1 MATIKFLLQ
10 SVSANANI
18 YIRFS
23 INRNSVL
30 KRKTSYTINPKDWNT
45 SKGLPNTKS
54 DDLKVLK
61 LKLDRLATQIETAY
75 NNDVSEGVTF
85 DGDWLQHQI
94 DIFNNKIT
102 IVELDILTNYIDK
115 YINEAPLKKNQMKGL
130 GLAESRIKGITTFK
144 NLIIRFENEDLK
156 GKKITIRQ
164 INIPFS
170 EIFKKWLNGNGYSPN
185 YIGKNIDNLKTM
197 CFDAEKNGIEVSPQ
211 LKAIKSISENKEPE
225 EIIYLSDEEQLKI
238 KEATITL
245 DSLNNARKWL
255 LLGCQIG
262 QRGGDLLKITESN
275 IKSVSGNRIIEL
287 KQKKTGK
294 LVVIPLSPEALQII
308 DSGLPHTISISNF
321 SDYIKLVCKE
331 AKIDNITSG
340 RVKKTSRGATKIVKA
355 PKHELISSHVCRRS
369 FATNFYGKISTPV
382 LMSITGHGTERMF
395 LKYIGKSSYDSA
407 LQMIDYFNKLN
418 K

>member
-10 SVSANANI
+10 SASANANI

-23 INRNSVL
+23 INRNSVF
-30 KRKTSYTINPKDWNT
+30 KRKTSYTINPKDWNI

-85 DGDWLQHQI
+85 DGDWLQYQI
-94 DIFNNKIT
+94 DVFNNKIT
-102 IVELDILTNYIDK
+102 VVQLDILTNYIDK
-115 YINEAPLKKNQMKGL
+115 FIKEAPYKKNQTNGL
-130 GLAESRIKGITTFK
+130 GLAERRITGITTFK
-144 NLIIRFENEDLK
+144 NLIIRFENEAFQ

-164 INIPFS
+164 INIPFT
-170 EIFKKWLNGNGYSPN
+170 EIFKKWLNGNGYAPN

-197 CFDAEKNGIEVSPQ
+197 CIDAEKNGIEVSPQ
-211 LKAIKSISENKEPE
+211 LKAIKSLSESKAPE

-238 KEATITL
+238 KETKITL

-262 QRGGDLLKITESN
+262 QRGGDLLNITESN
-275 IKSVSGNRIIEL
+275 IKIVSGNKMIEL
-287 KQKKTGK
+287 KQEKTGK
-294 LVVIPLSPEALQII
+294 LVIIPLSPKALQII
-308 DSGLPHTISISNF
+308 DSGFPHKISFTKFN
-321 SDYIKLVCKE
+321 DYIKLVCKE
-331 AKIDNITSG
+331 AKIDTIATG
-340 RVKKTSRGATKIVKA
+340 RVKTTSRGATKIVKV

-369 FATNFYGKISTPV
+369 FATNFYSKISTTI
-382 LMSITGHGTERMF
+382 LMDITGHGTEKML
-395 LKYIGKSSYDSA
+395 LKYIAKPYYNSA
-407 LQMIDYFNKLN
+407 LQMMDYFNKL
-418 K
+418 KE

>member
-10 SVSANANI
+10 STSDNANI

-30 KRKTSYTINPKDWNT
+30 KRKTNYTINPKDWSI

-61 LKLDRLATQIETAY
+61 LKLDRLATQVETAY
-75 NNDVSEGVTF
+75 NNDISKGATF

-102 IVELDILTNYIDK
+102 VVELDILTNYIDK
-115 YINEAPLKKNQMKGL
+115 FIEDAPNKKNQKNEL
-130 GLAESRIKGITTFK
+130 GLSERRIKGITTFK
-144 NLIIRFENEDLK
+144 NLIIRFEDDALK
-156 GKKITIRQ
+156 GKKIHIRQ

-170 EIFKKWLNGNGYSPN
+170 EVFIKWLNGNGYSQN
-185 YIGKNIDNLKTM
+185 YVGKNIDNLKTM
-197 CFDAEKNGIEVSPQ
+197 CIDAEKNGVEVSHQ
-211 LKAIKSISENKEPE
+211 LKAIKTISESKAPE
-225 EIIYLSDEEQLKI
+225 DIIYLSDDEQSKI
-238 KEATITL
+238 KKATIEL

-255 LLGCQIG
+255 LLGCLIG
-262 QRGGDLLKITESN
+262 QRGGDLLDITESN
-275 IKSVSGNRIIEL
+275 VKDINGAKIIEL

-294 LVVIPLSPEALQII
+294 LVVIPLLPEALKII
-308 DSGLPHTISISNF
+308 DSGMPHKISFPKFN
-321 SDYIKLVCKE
+321 DYIKLVCKE
-331 AKIDNITSG
+331 AKINTIITG
-340 RVKKTSRGATKIVKA
+340 RVKTVSRGATVLVKA

-369 FATNFYGKISTPV
+369 FATNFYSKIPTPV

-395 LKYIGKSSYDSA
+395 LKYIGKTSYDNA
-407 LQMIDYFNKLN
+407 FQMLEYFSKL